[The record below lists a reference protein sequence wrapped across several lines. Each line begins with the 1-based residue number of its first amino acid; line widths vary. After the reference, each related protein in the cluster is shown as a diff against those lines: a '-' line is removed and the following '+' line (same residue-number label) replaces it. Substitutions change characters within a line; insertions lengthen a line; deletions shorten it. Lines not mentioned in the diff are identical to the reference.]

1 MKAKLWSGILF
12 VAGMV
17 TFITTASFGTDPLE
31 RPTGLKPLF
40 VVVALFPSVV
50 YMVNFWMMLL
60 GCSSKH
66 RKLRNLRKRTLP
78 SKDGKDT
85 EVPITPREA

>member
-1 MKAKLWSGILF
+1 MKAKLWSGVLF
-12 VAGMV
+12 VTGMV

-50 YMVNFWMMLL
+50 LW
-60 GCSSKH
+60 
-66 RKLRNLRKRTLP
+66 
-78 SKDGKDT
+78 
-85 EVPITPREA
+85 